1 MATDVAVAHPP
12 HEGRVRWAEKA
23 GGGGGRRLPWH
34 ARHSVKRILS
44 HRRATHP
51 LATACDGCVRKRR
64 GAVSQPTGRSGLT
77 LRYVSLSCTDSNLS
91 SGFCWVLPAAG
102 LLAAAE
108 LEGAPAQE
116 QPVGLENV
124 CVSSKAAR
132 APAGGLKLGMAPVNN
147 ARKAAAGPR
156 ASLALS
162 TLLLGRR
169 AAAWS
174 ALRPR
179 RPRERSVGN
188 FGHKATVKF
197 RDGKSRSR
205 P

>member
-1 MATDVAVAHPP
+1 M
-12 HEGRVRWAEKA
+12 
-23 GGGGGRRLPWH
+23 
-34 ARHSVKRILS
+34 
-44 HRRATHP
+44 
-51 LATACDGCVRKRR
+51 
-64 GAVSQPTGRSGLT
+64 SQPTGRSGLT

-156 ASLALS
+156 ASLCRRFCSGAA
-162 TLLLGRR
+162 LLLGPHCAQEDRGSEV
-169 AAAWS
+169 S
-174 ALRPR
+174 AISAR
-179 RPRERSVGN
+179 RPR
-188 FGHKATVKF
+188 
-197 RDGKSRSR
+197 
-205 P
+205 